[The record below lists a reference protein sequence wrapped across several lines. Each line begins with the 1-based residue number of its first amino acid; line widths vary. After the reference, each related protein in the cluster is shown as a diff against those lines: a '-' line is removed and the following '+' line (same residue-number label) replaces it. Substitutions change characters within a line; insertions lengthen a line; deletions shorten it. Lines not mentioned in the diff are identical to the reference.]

1 MLRPSRYDVAV
12 VGAGPAGSRTARLL
26 AERGYQVVL
35 LERDPQVGRPVH
47 CTGIV
52 SRECMERYNLP
63 ASLVLHSANSFVL
76 HSPRGRKA
84 DVRRKM
90 VQAYILDRVAL
101 DQHLAAEAE
110 SAGVDLLTG
119 MNVGSVVWQ
128 GDGMELTA
136 AAADG
141 PARVTARV
149 AVMATGFGAP
159 VARAVGFDRVRE
171 VISGCQAVVTAH
183 AVDQVEI
190 FTGSSAVGHGG
201 YGWLVPWRP
210 GLALAGVLTRKHA
223 VRYMADHIRRLQEG
237 GWIGDVQRT
246 FRCRPIPLRMP
257 DRSVADGIL
266 GVGDVVSQVKP
277 TTGGGIYFAMLGADV
292 ADQAIHQALTRGDV
306 SESALRGYEAHWR
319 ELMGPEI
326 RRGYLLRRVCEQL
339 PEGIVEQLHRLLR
352 TPVLR
357 RMFTAAA
364 PSFDWHSGPLSMV
377 LERFQRQVEP
387 PAGQL
392 V

>member
-1 MLRPSRYDVAV
+1 MLRTSRYDVAV

-52 SRECMERYNLP
+52 SRECLERYNLP
-63 ASLVLHSANSFVL
+63 TSLVLHSANSFVL
-76 HSPRGRKA
+76 HSPKGRRAGVK
-84 DVRRKM
+84 RRM

-101 DQHLAAEAE
+101 DQHLAAEAQ

-119 MNVGSVVWQ
+119 MNVRSVVWR
-128 GDGMELTA
+128 GDGVELTA
-136 AAADG
+136 SAAHG

-149 AVMATGFGAP
+149 AVVATGFGAP
-159 VARAVGFDRVRE
+159 LARAAGFDRVRE
-171 VISGCQAVVTAH
+171 VISGCQAVVTAR
-183 AVDQVEI
+183 AVDRVEV
-190 FTGSSAVGHGG
+190 FTGSSVGHGG

-223 VRYMADHIRRLQEG
+223 VHYMADHIRRLQEG
-237 GWIGDVQRT
+237 GWIGEAHRT

-257 DRSVADGIL
+257 ERSVADGIL

-277 TTGGGIYFAMLGADV
+277 TTGGGIYFAILGADV
-292 ADQAIHQALTRGDV
+292 ADQAIHEALTHGDV
-306 SESALRGYEAHWR
+306 SESALRSYEARWR

-326 RRGYLLRRVCEQL
+326 RRGYLLRRICEQL
-339 PEGIVEQLHRLLR
+339 PEGIVEHLHRLLR
-352 TPVLR
+352 NPVLR
-357 RMFTAAA
+357 RMITAAA
-364 PSFDWHSGPLSMV
+364 PSFDWHSGPLSTV

-387 PAGQL
+387 GVGRL
-392 V
+392 I